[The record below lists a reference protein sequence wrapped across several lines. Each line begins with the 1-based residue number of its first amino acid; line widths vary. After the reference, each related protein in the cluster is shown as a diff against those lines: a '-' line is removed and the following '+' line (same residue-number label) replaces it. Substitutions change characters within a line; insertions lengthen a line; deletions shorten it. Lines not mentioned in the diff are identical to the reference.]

1 MMDLL
6 KRLRSKKP
14 APDPHEGKLIICP
27 SLTSMYVDTDGKP
40 CEVQS
45 DTISKRDYL
54 WVRDSYSVIV
64 PGLKEWCERY
74 RRALDPETLAVAS
87 GFDWRGWHHDGLL
100 FLSEI
105 HSRLP
110 REVTLRYARPQGD
123 GSGLVEDFDVTQET
137 LDKLLEQLGYVPY
150 DREPVI
156 EDNVVVGV
164 KSEDGYLCIRLK
176 TKGTYDTFT
185 FSLEPDS
192 LDLLKGFLE
201 RIIMCDGKPVEW
213 ESNHEQNGMYFFPQT
228 IGSVRHMGQLQI
240 YTAGK
245 SDPDYTAYVNARHLI
260 RSIYRS
266 IMSNAGTFKDDNAY
280 KGLQS
285 NIIEWYIDDRLYESA
300 SFLRRNPKLTRWLS
314 PALLQFKDFF
324 ADIYDSIYE
333 DNAV

>member
-1 MMDLL
+1 MVDFL
-6 KRLRSKKP
+6 KRLRPGKP
-14 APDPHEGKLIICP
+14 APDPHKGKLIICP
-27 SLTSMYVDTDGKP
+27 SLTSMYVNTDGKP
-40 CEVQS
+40 CEAES

-74 RRALDPETLAVAS
+74 RRAVDPETLTIEA
-87 GFDWRGWHHDGLL
+87 GFDWRGWHHDGML
-100 FLSEI
+100 FTREI
-105 HSRLP
+105 LRKLP
-110 REVTLRYARPQGD
+110 REITLRYARPQGD
-123 GSGLVEDFDVTQET
+123 ESGLIDDFDVTQDAIDQM
-137 LDKLLEQLGYVPY
+137 LVQLGHVPY
-150 DREPVI
+150 DREPAV

-164 KSEDGYLCIRLK
+164 KNEDGYLCVRLK

-192 LDLLKGFLE
+192 LNLLKGFLE
-201 RIIMCDGKPVEW
+201 RVIMCDGKPVEW

-228 IGSVRHMGQLQI
+228 IGDVRHMGQLQI
-240 YTAGK
+240 YTEGK
-245 SDPDYTAYVNARHLI
+245 SEPDYTAYVNARHLI

-266 IMSNAGTFKDDNAY
+266 IMSNASAFKDDSAY

-300 SFLRRNPKLTRWLS
+300 SFLKRNPKLTRWLS
-314 PALLQFKDFF
+314 PALLHVKDFF

-333 DNAV
+333 DNAI

>member
-14 APDPHEGKLIICP
+14 VPDPHEGKLILCP

-74 RRALDPETLAVAS
+74 RRALDPETLIVES

-123 GSGLVEDFDVTQET
+123 ESGLVEDFDVTQEKI
-137 LDKLLEQLGYVPY
+137 DKVLEQLGPVPY
-150 DREPVI
+150 DREPII

-164 KSEDGYLCIRLK
+164 KNEDGYLCVRLK

-228 IGSVRHMGQLQI
+228 IGDVRHMGQLHI
-240 YTAGK
+240 YTEGK
-245 SDPDYTAYVNARHLI
+245 SEPDYTAYVNARQLI

-266 IMSNAGTFKDDNAY
+266 IMSSVSSFKDDQAY

-285 NIIEWYIDDRLYESA
+285 NIIEWYIDDRLYGSA
-300 SFLRRNPKLTRWLS
+300 SFLKRNPRLTRWLS
-314 PALLQFKDFF
+314 PALLKVKEFF

-333 DNAV
+333 DNAI

>member
-14 APDPHEGKLIICP
+14 VPDPHEGKLILCP

-74 RRALDPETLAVAS
+74 RRALDPETLIVES

-110 REVTLRYARPQGD
+110 RVVTLRYARPQGD
-123 GSGLVEDFDVTQET
+123 ESGLVEDFDVTQEKI
-137 LDKLLEQLGYVPY
+137 DKVLEQLGHVPY

-164 KSEDGYLCIRLK
+164 KSEDGYLCVRLK

-192 LDLLKGFLE
+192 LYLLKGFLE

-228 IGSVRHMGQLQI
+228 IGDVRHMGQLQI
-240 YTAGK
+240 YTEGK
-245 SDPDYTAYVNARHLI
+245 SEPDYTAYVNARHLI

-266 IMSNAGTFKDDNAY
+266 IMSNASAFKDDSAY

-285 NIIEWYIDDRLYESA
+285 NIIEWYIDDRLYERA
-300 SFLRRNPKLTRWLS
+300 SFLKRYPKLTRWLS
-314 PALLQFKDFF
+314 PALLHVKDFF

-333 DNAV
+333 DNAI

>member
-1 MMDLL
+1 MDLL

-14 APDPHEGKLIICP
+14 VPDPHEGKLILCP

-74 RRALDPETLAVAS
+74 RRALDPETLIVES

-123 GSGLVEDFDVTQET
+123 ESGLVEDFDVTQEKI
-137 LDKLLEQLGYVPY
+137 DKVLEQLGHVPY
-150 DREPVI
+150 DREPII

-164 KSEDGYLCIRLK
+164 KNEDGYLCVRLK

-192 LDLLKGFLE
+192 LDILKGFLE

-228 IGSVRHMGQLQI
+228 IGNVRHMGQLQI
-240 YTAGK
+240 YTEGK
-245 SDPDYTAYVNARHLI
+245 SEPDYTAYVNARHLI

-266 IMSNAGTFKDDNAY
+266 IMSNASSFMNDNAY

-285 NIIEWYIDDRLYESA
+285 NVIEWYIDDRLYESA
-300 SFLRRNPKLTRWLS
+300 SFLKRNPKLTRWLS

-324 ADIYDSIYE
+324 ADIYESIYE